1 MYKNAEKKKK
11 KAPPP
16 APPNIPKHQQP
27 QGNKKAALP
36 AMPRKAPAAS
46 RIQNTMGLHRPYHAP
61 PPELATEAL
70 EKEEGPRLPVGMVL
84 EENLTK
90 AQKKNL
96 KRKLGKQGAARAENS
111 SEAGTAVTDGSTDH
125 TSGFAEADW
134 GFGEGSGGGHGQI
147 APHEIMGCPK
157 LVSNLDRYKQ
167 LLGLHAYIGSEDED
181 EEGGEGYDSDSDY
194 EREEQQVGHSTRDRS
209 SGHIQNGTVA
219 NSSATKAAVTAAV
232 AAGGGHLHVTAP
244 QPSAAGATAIGA
256 LSSDGSSY
264 EAFPAG
270 WEGGQNGAHESAAAA
285 AAKEEEM
292 VALAMQLSLQE
303 EAVRQ
308 QHQLQQQHLAA
319 APAPAAGIAS
329 SLAVPMMSGGP
340 AASMGLPLMMPV
352 SAAPVPNNTAGFMM
366 FTSQAM
372 QVPMPMPVLAPAAGG
387 GAAAAVFGVPAA
399 SAGMQGLFAPQQQLN
414 GVLPGGVFQDRAQ
427 SYATAGAAAAA
438 GGAQQLLQNLGFGA
452 GNGHTP
458 PTFFVPGQAPGSFV
472 PAGVLGGTGGFGSVF
487 SASPAVT
494 ALGAGVAPVMATG
507 HGLAEVNMGAGGQQ
521 LRVEDVEEDDEDD
534 DEDELQ
540 ELLGLCGVTA
550 A

>member
-1 MYKNAEKKKK
+1 
-11 KAPPP
+11 
-16 APPNIPKHQQP
+16 
-27 QGNKKAALP
+27 
-36 AMPRKAPAAS
+36 
-46 RIQNTMGLHRPYHAP
+46 
-61 PPELATEAL
+61 
-70 EKEEGPRLPVGMVL
+70 MVL

-96 KRKLGKQGAARAENS
+96 KRKLGKQVAAKAENS

-134 GFGEGSGGGHGQI
+134 GFGEGSGGGHGQM

-209 SGHIQNGTVA
+209 SGHIQNGKVA
-219 NSSATKAAVTAAV
+219 NSSATKAAVAAAV

-264 EAFPAG
+264 DAFPAG
-270 WEGGQNGAHESAAAA
+270 WEGGQNGRHDSAAA

-319 APAPAAGIAS
+319 APAPAAGMVQLPAS
-329 SLAVPMMSGGP
+329 SLAVPMVSGGP

-352 SAAPVPNNTAGFMM
+352 SAAPVPNGTAGFMM

-372 QVPMPMPVLAPAAGG
+372 QVPMHMPVLAPAGG

-399 SAGMQGLFAPQQQLN
+399 SAGMPGLFAPQQQLN
-414 GVLPGGVFQDRAQ
+414 GVLPGGVFHDRAP
-427 SYATAGAAAAA
+427 SYTTAGAAAAA

-452 GNGHTP
+452 GHGHTP
-458 PTFFVPGQAPGSFV
+458 PTYLVPGQAPGSFV
-472 PAGVLGGTGGFGSVF
+472 PAGVLGAMGGFGSVF
-487 SASPAVT
+487 SASPSVT
-494 ALGAGVAPVMATG
+494 ATGAGIAPVMATG
-507 HGLAEVNMGAGGQQ
+507 HGLVEVNMGAGGQQ
-521 LRVEDVEEDDEDD
+521 LRVEDVEEDDEND